1 MGANLSSLPFDY
13 DFSTP
18 SQSNRNNQLKGKKL
32 MTAVRTKNN
41 TNQHMALS
49 FSDGA
54 WPSRAW
60 F

>member
-1 MGANLSSLPFDY
+1 MGANVSSLPFDY

-18 SQSNRNNQLKGKKL
+18 SQSNRNNQLKGKK
-32 MTAVRTKNN
+32 NN

-54 WPSRAW
+54 
-60 F
+60 